1 MDGMER
7 DEGPHPP
14 DFSVL
19 WRSLQE
25 ADPDLLPRHSL
36 VPDRYTA
43 IQPSISHLFTTRSIP
58 STNFSI
64 HPPTQPPSHRHPLT
78 DLWMHTL
85 HRLALFACL
94 TVYPDLIPDHF
105 QYLSELPL
113 LSLHPTPLRI
123 PIINSGSFMC
133 LTNALPLHFT
143 LQFNFVTG
151 SCSVAQSAL
160 VCMLS
165 ASASQMLG

>member
-7 DEGPHPP
+7 DEGPRPP

-113 LSLHPTPLRI
+113 LSLHHFSLLISAGRC
-123 PIINSGSFMC
+123 SGAPRCPRRPSC
-133 LTNALPLHFT
+133 LSVLWAE
-143 LQFNFVTG
+143 G
-151 SCSVAQSAL
+151 SG
-160 VCMLS
+160 M
-165 ASASQMLG
+165 